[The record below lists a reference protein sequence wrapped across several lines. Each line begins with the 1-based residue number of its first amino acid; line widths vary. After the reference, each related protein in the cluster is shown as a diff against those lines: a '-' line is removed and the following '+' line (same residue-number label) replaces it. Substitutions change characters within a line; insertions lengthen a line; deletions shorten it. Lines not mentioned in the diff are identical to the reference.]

1 MQEMRKSANENKQFE
16 DKAITGTVTVV
27 NRALPSMHGELFEM
41 TFTALL
47 TLFQALPL
55 MFLMEISSYSF
66 FDVSNSCIF
75 SETPCSIDLINP

>member
-16 DKAITGTVTVV
+16 DKAITDAIA

>member
-27 NRALPSMHGELFEM
+27 NRALPSMHGELFEI

-47 TLFQALPL
+47 ILFQALPL

-75 SETPCSIDLINP
+75 SETPCIDLINP